1 MNGGYKRITLHNPAL
16 DIGDVAHEEG
26 RATNDSSSVFNDS
39 ETRGRWLRICSEF
52 AQGVNRGHS
61 CTSIASYMREIN
73 RFLDRNVTQL
83 RREKTS
89 ISYIQKS
96 LVQTK
101 LMHALWQ
108 VVIDETSSVCLLES
122 CYYFIAKICF
132 LSEDLITFIMQE
144 DVISAIVMRLL
155 HLGETI
161 TRSCVLSGFSSLL
174 NILTKYSTKDETV
187 IQHFDALMCLFETFG
202 VEGQDIIKFTCLLA
216 IRSGNLITNSILDVF
231 KSYISFETYNIIVC
245 TTMEMAKQNPAV
257 FGLVASTGSLQ
268 VILEMQQQKDS
279 SDFIGNV
286 SNVVLAI
293 AQGSL
298 LFTQSLHVKSL
309 IEKSVPIGL
318 LHAFLESEDCAF
330 FISAME
336 LLRVLMPSK
345 LLEKLLELY
354 SNSSVCFL
362 EKIVLTRLSDGTQT
376 EKLCCLRFLL
386 RAMDEIPEV
395 RESLLTCREMI
406 ETYIDIFQSFDLVMC
421 EYLIEMLMKL
431 LVEPRSNRENFH
443 NFLEEFFQAGVIDSI
458 SELMASSP
466 VELSQKCQ
474 NLLDHWHN
482 LMSRE

>member
-1 MNGGYKRITLHNPAL
+1 MNGGYKRITLRNPTL
-16 DIGDVAHEEG
+16 DFGDVLHEEG
-26 RATNDSSSVFNDS
+26 CVTNDSSSVFNDS
-39 ETRGRWLRICSEF
+39 EMRGRWLRICSEF
-52 AQGVNRGHS
+52 AQGVDRGHS
-61 CTSIASYMREIN
+61 CASIANYMREIN
-73 RFLDRNVTQL
+73 RFLDRNVAQL
-83 RREKTS
+83 RRERSS
-89 ISYIQKS
+89 ISFLQES

-101 LMHALWQ
+101 LIYALWQ
-108 VVIDETSSVCLLES
+108 VVIDETSSVFLLES

-132 LSEDLITFIMQE
+132 LSEELITFLMQE
-144 DVISAIVMRLL
+144 DFISMIVIRLL
-155 HLGETI
+155 QLGETI

-174 NILTKYSTKDETV
+174 NILTKCSTKDEAV
-187 IQHFDALMCLFETFG
+187 IQHFDSLVCLFERFG
-202 VEGQDIIKFTCLLA
+202 GEGKDIVKFACLLA
-216 IRSGNLITNSILDVF
+216 IRSGNLHTNSILAVF
-231 KSYISFETYNIIVC
+231 KNYLSFETYNLIVC

-257 FGLVASTGSLQ
+257 FEHIASTGFLQ
-268 VILEMQQQKDS
+268 VILEMQRQNDS
-279 SDFIGNV
+279 SDFIGNT

-309 IEKSVPIGL
+309 IERSVPIDL

-336 LLRVLMPSK
+336 LLTVLMPSR
-345 LLEKLLELY
+345 LFEKLLELY

-395 RESLLTCREMI
+395 RQSLLTCGEMI
-406 ETYIDIFQSFDLVMC
+406 DTYIDIFQSFDLLMC
-421 EYLIEMLMKL
+421 EYLIEILMKL
-431 LVEPRSNRENFH
+431 LCELRSDRKTLH
-443 NFLEEFFQAGVIDSI
+443 NFLEEFFQAGLVDSI

-466 VELSQKCQ
+466 AELSQKCQ

-482 LMSRE
+482 LMSRA